1 MKKIMFAFLLLIPFA
16 GISQEFRLV
25 TLGGVATGTNAQEK
39 RLMLSYGQLLQYEF
53 PSHHKLY
60 FNVGIGWGK
69 LTFNNQDATYKTYFN
84 KISYWQLPLQL
95 RKYILLKMDAKFF
108 IDFGTILNYYYKSV
122 SESLAPEVKQNS
134 SLKNI
139 NLGYCGGLGYKNLLS
154 RRFGFEFGIHFQN
167 DLLKWNDTNP
177 FKANKMQLF
186 FSFTNLSKK

>member
-84 KISYWQLPLQL
+84 KISYWQ
-95 RKYILLKMDAKFF
+95 F
-108 IDFGTILNYYYKSV
+108 IRYRNTQTINQS
-122 SESLAPEVKQNS
+122 
-134 SLKNI
+134 
-139 NLGYCGGLGYKNLLS
+139 
-154 RRFGFEFGIHFQN
+154 
-167 DLLKWNDTNP
+167 
-177 FKANKMQLF
+177 
-186 FSFTNLSKK
+186 